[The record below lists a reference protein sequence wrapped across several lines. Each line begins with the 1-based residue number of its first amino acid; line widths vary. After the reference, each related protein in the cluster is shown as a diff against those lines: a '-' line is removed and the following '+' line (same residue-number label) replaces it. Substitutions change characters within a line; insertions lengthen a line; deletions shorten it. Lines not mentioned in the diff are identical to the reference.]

1 MAQAP
6 WRGVCQYLTKPRIY
20 LLLDPARL
28 LGIYMKDLLHEYGTD
43 MPRLFTAVL
52 FAIVRY

>member
-6 WRGVCQYLTKPRIY
+6 QRGVCQYLTKPHVY

-28 LGIYMKDLLHEYGTD
+28 VGIYMKDLLHRYRTA